1 MISTWGG
8 DDQFVGCDTHITF
21 INKENKMKAKDLLKG
36 LRKKNDTGTAADAD
50 AIVHEF
56 YDTGSFALNR
66 VITGD
71 VHKGVPRGRITT
83 VYGPSQSGKSLI
95 AAQVVANALKAGQID
110 GCFWVDSEGGGT
122 QLLQNFGVDLEKV
135 EYVPVLDAEDA
146 CVKLVNIYESLVQA
160 HKEWEKDPENNDEPK
175 YIVVLDSFGGLAS
188 SKVVSDA
195 VDKDKM
201 VADQGMAA
209 KTRNALIRTLM
220 MRVVVS
226 NCSLVVINHEYSNP
240 GQMYPSK
247 IHNMAGGQGIEY
259 ASHVILQASK
269 LMVKDGDTEFAT
281 GKEIAEGEKHVGF
294 FKGNRLRFFCTKN
307 RVIKPAFEADVY
319 IDFDTGIS
327 KYDGIIKDAVAY
339 GFIQE
344 VRGGYIV
351 PTYKD
356 TRVTYKELV
365 SKDEIWNTFIDKFN
379 EESAKRMA
387 YKSRSEDAVSE
398 IENEVKDGGNE
409 E

>member
-1 MISTWGG
+1 
-8 DDQFVGCDTHITF
+8 
-21 INKENKMKAKDLLKG
+21 MKTKDLLKG
-36 LRKKNDTGTAADAD
+36 LRKKNDSKTAAESDS
-50 AIVHEF
+50 IVTEF
-56 YDTGSFALNR
+56 YDTGSYALNR
-66 VITGD
+66 VITGN
-71 VHKGVPRGRITT
+71 VHNGIPRGRVSTI
-83 VYGPSQSGKSLI
+83 YGPSQSGKSLI
-95 AAQVVANALKAGQID
+95 AAQVVANALKKGQID

-122 QLLQNFGVDLEKV
+122 QLLKNFGVDLEKV

-146 CVKLVNIYESLVQA
+146 CVKLVNIYEQLVQA
-160 HKEWEKDPENNDEPK
+160 HNEWDKDPDNNDEPK

-226 NCSLVVINHEYSNP
+226 NCSLIVINHEYSNP

-269 LMVKDGDTEFAT
+269 LLVKDGDTEFLT
-281 GKEIAEGEKHVGF
+281 GKEAEGTHVGAY
-294 FKGNRLRFFCTKN
+294 KGNRMRFFCTKN

-356 TRVTYKELV
+356 TRVTYRELV
-365 SKDEIWNTFIDKFN
+365 SKDEIWDTFIEKFN
-379 EESAKRMA
+379 EESAKKMA
-387 YKSRSEDAVSE
+387 YTSRSEDDLAE
-398 IENEVKDGGNE
+398 IESAVKGAKEKQKQLVVESDDDNEKEVK
-409 E
+409 

>member
-1 MISTWGG
+1 
-8 DDQFVGCDTHITF
+8 
-21 INKENKMKAKDLLKG
+21 MKTKDLIKN
-36 LRKKNDTGTAADAD
+36 LRKKNDTGSASDAD
-50 AIVHEF
+50 VIVTDF

-66 VITGD
+66 VISGN
-71 VHKGVPRGRITT
+71 VYKGIPRGRITCI
-83 VYGPSQSGKSLI
+83 YGPSQSGKSLI
-95 AAQVVANALKAGQID
+95 AAQVVANALKKGQID

-160 HKEWEKDPENNDEPK
+160 HKEWEKDPDQNDEPR

-226 NCSLVVINHEYSNP
+226 NCSLIVINHEYSNP

-259 ASHVILQASK
+259 ASHIILQASK
-269 LMVKDGDTEFAT
+269 LMVKDGDTDFAT
-281 GKEIAEGEKHVGF
+281 GKEGGENHVGF
-294 FKGNRLRFFCTKN
+294 YKGNRMRFFCTKN

-327 KYDGIIKDAVAY
+327 KYDGFIQDAVKY

-344 VRGGYIV
+344 VRGGYVV
-351 PTYKD
+351 PTYKE

-365 SKDEIWNTFIDKFN
+365 STDEIWDTFLDKFN
-379 EESAKRMA
+379 EESAKKMA
-387 YKSRSEDAVSE
+387 YTSKSDDAIAEIAQEVAAVKADTEKNKKKQKKLIVEDSDIPAV
-398 IENEVKDGGNE
+398 
-409 E
+409 

>member
-1 MISTWGG
+1 
-8 DDQFVGCDTHITF
+8 
-21 INKENKMKAKDLLKG
+21 MKTKDLLKS
-36 LRKKNDTGTAADAD
+36 LRKKNDTKTAADAD
-50 AIVHEF
+50 PIVREF
-56 YDTGSFALNR
+56 YDTGSYALNR
-66 VITGD
+66 VITGN
-71 VHKGVPRGRITT
+71 VKNGIPRGRITT
-83 VYGPSQSGKSLI
+83 IYGPSQSGKSLI
-95 AAQVVANALKAGQID
+95 AAQTVANAFRDGKID
-110 GCFWVDSEGGGT
+110 ACFWIDSEGGGS

-160 HKEWEKDPENNDEPK
+160 HKDWEKDPEANDEPRV
-175 YIVVLDSFGGLAS
+175 IVVLDSFGGLAS
-188 SKVVSDA
+188 SKVVTDA

-209 KTRNALIRTLM
+209 KTRNSLIRTLM

-226 NCSLVVINHEYSNP
+226 NCSLIVINHEYSNP
-240 GQMYPSK
+240 GQMYASK

-269 LMVKDGDTEFAT
+269 LLVKDGDTEFFT
-281 GKEIAEGEKHVGF
+281 GKESDGNHVGF
-294 FKGNRLRFFCTKN
+294 YKGNRMRFFCIKN

-339 GFIQE
+339 GFINE
-344 VRGGYIV
+344 VRGGYQV
-351 PTYKD
+351 PSYKD

-365 SKDEIWNTFIDKFN
+365 SKDEIWDTFIDKFN
-379 EESAKRMA
+379 EESAKKMA
-387 YKSRSEDAVSE
+387 YRSKSDEDISE
-398 IENEVKDGGNE
+398 IEAEIADLKTVKKEKQLVVEDSE
-409 E
+409 S

>member
-1 MISTWGG
+1 
-8 DDQFVGCDTHITF
+8 
-21 INKENKMKAKDLLKG
+21 MKAKDLLKN
-36 LRKKNDTGTAADAD
+36 LRKKNDTGTAADAEVVVTD
-50 AIVHEF
+50 F
-56 YDTGSFALNR
+56 YDTGSYALNR

-83 VYGPSQSGKSLI
+83 IYGPSQSGKSLI
-95 AAQVVANALKAGQID
+95 AAQVVANAFKNGQID
-110 GCFWVDSEGGGT
+110 GCFWVDSEGGGA
-122 QLLQNFGVDLEKV
+122 QMLQNFGVDLERV

-160 HKEWEKDPENNDEPK
+160 HKEWEKDPDQNDEPK

-209 KTRNALIRTLM
+209 KTRNSLIRTLM

-226 NCSLVVINHEYSNP
+226 NCSLVVINHEYQNP
-240 GQMYPSK
+240 GQMYASK
-247 IHNMAGGQGIEY
+247 VHNMAGGQGIEY

-269 LMVKDGDTEFAT
+269 LMVKDGDTEFST
-281 GKEIAEGEKHVGF
+281 GKEGGENHVGF
-294 FKGNRLRFFCTKN
+294 YKGNRMRFFCTKN

-327 KYDGIIKDAVAY
+327 KYDGIIADAVKY

-351 PTYKD
+351 PSYKD

-365 SKDEIWNTFIDKFN
+365 SKDEIWDTFIEKFN
-379 EESAKRMA
+379 EESAKKMA
-387 YKSRSEDAVSE
+387 YRSKSEGAIDEIAAEVAAVKADTEKNKKKQKQLIVEDSDIPKE
-398 IENEVKDGGNE
+398 D
-409 E
+409 

>member
-1 MISTWGG
+1 
-8 DDQFVGCDTHITF
+8 
-21 INKENKMKAKDLLKG
+21 MKAKDLLKG
-36 LRKKNDTGTAADAD
+36 LRKKNDTGTAAEAD

-56 YDTGSFALNR
+56 YDTGSYALNR

-95 AAQVVANALKAGQID
+95 AAQVVANALKSGQIE

-122 QLLQNFGVDLEKV
+122 QLLQNFGVDLDKV

-160 HKEWEKDPENNDEPK
+160 RKEWEKDPSQNDEPK
-175 YIVVLDSFGGLAS
+175 FIVVLDSFGGLAS

-269 LMVKDGDTEFAT
+269 LMVKDGETEFAT
-281 GKEIAEGEKHVGF
+281 GKETDGGHVGF
-294 FKGNRLRFFCTKN
+294 YKGNRMRFFCTKN
-307 RVIKPAFEADVY
+307 RVIKPAFETDVF
-319 IDFDTGIS
+319 IDFDTGLS
-327 KYDGIIKDAVAY
+327 KYDVIFQDAVKY
-339 GFIQE
+339 GFMQ
-344 VRGGYIV
+344 
-351 PTYKD
+351 
-356 TRVTYKELV
+356 
-365 SKDEIWNTFIDKFN
+365 DEIWDSFIDKFN
-379 EESAKRMA
+379 EESAKKMA
-387 YKSRSEDAVSE
+387 YTSKSDDAIAEIAEEVATIKGQTEKNKKKQKQLIVEDSDIPKE
-398 IENEVKDGGNE
+398 D
-409 E
+409 

>member
-1 MISTWGG
+1 
-8 DDQFVGCDTHITF
+8 
-21 INKENKMKAKDLLKG
+21 MKTKDLLKG
-36 LRKKNDTGTAADAD
+36 LRKKNDSKTAAESDS
-50 AIVHEF
+50 IVTEF
-56 YDTGSFALNR
+56 YDTGSYALNR
-66 VITGD
+66 VITGN
-71 VHKGVPRGRITT
+71 VHNGIPRGRVSTI
-83 VYGPSQSGKSLI
+83 YGPSQSGKSLI
-95 AAQVVANALKAGQID
+95 AAQVVANALKKGQID

-122 QLLQNFGVDLEKV
+122 QLLKNFGVDLEKV

-146 CVKLVNIYESLVQA
+146 CVKLVNIYEQLVQA
-160 HKEWEKDPENNDEPK
+160 HNEWDKDPDNNDEPK

-226 NCSLVVINHEYSNP
+226 NCSLIVINHEYSNP

-269 LMVKDGDTEFAT
+269 LLVKDGDTEFLT
-281 GKEIAEGEKHVGF
+281 GKEAEGTHVGAY
-294 FKGNRLRFFCTKN
+294 KGNRMRFFCTKN

-356 TRVTYKELV
+356 TRVTYRELV
-365 SKDEIWNTFIDKFN
+365 SKDEIWDTFIEKFN
-379 EESAKRMA
+379 EESAKKMA
-387 YKSRSEDAVSE
+387 YTSRSEDDLAE
-398 IENEVKDGGNE
+398 IESAVKVAKEKQKQLVVESDDNEKEVK
-409 E
+409 